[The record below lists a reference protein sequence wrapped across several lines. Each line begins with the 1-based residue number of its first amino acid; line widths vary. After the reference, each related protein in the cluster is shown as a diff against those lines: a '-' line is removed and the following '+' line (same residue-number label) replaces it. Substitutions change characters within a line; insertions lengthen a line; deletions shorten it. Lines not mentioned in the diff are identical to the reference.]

1 MYFKKNGD
9 ALTLSEY
16 NAIISLF
23 RNDITLSSPVK
34 LKNGAGEYG
43 NYSFDI
49 NAVLTDVGYILNND
63 SVLHC
68 EVEPVYDYSTYI
80 LQLTLANPVVD
91 YENIEDKWDY
101 STIEVELIEN
111 SNSKLECNVDLS
123 SYENHILLNPAK
135 MIVKFDKP
143 VIKEIQQDG

>member
-34 LKNGAGEYG
+34 LKNSSGEYG
-43 NYSFDI
+43 NYSFNI
-49 NAVLTDVGYILNND
+49 NAVLTDVGYLLNSG

-123 SYENHILLNPAK
+123 SYENHILLNTAN

-143 VIKEIQQDG
+143 LIKEIQ

>member
-34 LKNGAGEYG
+34 LKNGSGEYG

-49 NAVLTDVGYILNND
+49 NAVLTDVGFILNND
-63 SVLHC
+63 SVLNC
-68 EVEPVYDYSTYI
+68 VVEPVYEYSTYM
-80 LQLTLANPVVD
+80 LQLKLANPVVD

-111 SNSKLECNVDLS
+111 SNGKLECNVDLS
-123 SYENHILLNPAK
+123 SYENHILLNPAN

-143 VIKEIQQDG
+143 MVKEIQ

>member
-1 MYFKKNGD
+1 MDFKKIGD

-23 RNDITLSSPVK
+23 RNNITLSSQVK
-34 LKNGAGEYG
+34 LKNSSGEYG

-49 NAVLTDVGYILNND
+49 NAVLTDVGYILNNN

-68 EVEPVYDYSTYI
+68 IVEPVYDYSTYI
-80 LQLTLANPVVD
+80 LQLKLANPVID
-91 YENIEDKWDY
+91 YENIEDRWDY
-101 STIEVELIEN
+101 STITVELIEN

-123 SYENHILLNPAK
+123 SYENHILLNPAN

-143 VIKEIQQDG
+143 LVKEIQ

>member
-9 ALTLSEY
+9 GLGLSEY

-34 LKNGAGEYG
+34 LKNSAGEYG
-43 NYSFDI
+43 NYSFNI
-49 NAVLTDVGYILNND
+49 NAVLTDVGYLLNND

-68 EVEPVYDYSTYI
+68 EVEPVYDYSTYM
-80 LQLTLANPVVD
+80 LQLTLANPVIEYD
-91 YENIEDKWDY
+91 NIEDKWDY

-111 SNSKLECNVDLS
+111 SNNKLECNVDLS
-123 SYENHILLNPAK
+123 SYENHILLNPAN
-135 MIVKFDKP
+135 ILVKFDKP
-143 VIKEIQQDG
+143 VIKEIQ

>member
-9 ALTLSEY
+9 GLGLSEY

-34 LKNGAGEYG
+34 LKNGSGEYG

-49 NAVLTDVGYILNND
+49 NAVLTDVGYLINND

-68 EVEPVYDYSTYI
+68 EVEPVYDYSTYM
-80 LQLTLANPVVD
+80 LQLTLANPIIEYD
-91 YENIEDKWDY
+91 NIEDKWDY

-111 SNSKLECNVDLS
+111 SNNKLECNVDLS
-123 SYENHILLNPAK
+123 SYENHILLNTAN
-135 MIVKFDKP
+135 ILVKFDKP
-143 VIKEIQQDG
+143 VVKEIQ

>member
-9 ALTLSEY
+9 GLGLSEY

-34 LKNGAGEYG
+34 LKNGSGEYG
-43 NYSFDI
+43 NYSFNI
-49 NAVLTDVGYILNND
+49 NAVLTDVGYLLNND

-68 EVEPVYDYSTYI
+68 EGGPVYDYSTYM
-80 LQLTLANPVVD
+80 LQLTLANPVIEYD
-91 YENIEDKWDY
+91 NIEDKWDY

-111 SNSKLECNVDLS
+111 SNNKLECNVDLS
-123 SYENHILLNPAK
+123 SYENHILFNTANIL
-135 MIVKFDKP
+135 VKFDKP
-143 VIKEIQQDG
+143 VVKEIQ

>member
-34 LKNGAGEYG
+34 LKNGSGEYG

-49 NAVLTDVGYILNND
+49 NAVLTDVGYILNSG

-68 EVEPVYDYSTYI
+68 EVEPVYDYSTYM

-111 SNSKLECNVDLS
+111 SNKKLECNVDLS
-123 SYENHILLNPAK
+123 SYENHILLNTAN

-143 VIKEIQQDG
+143 VVKEIP

>member
-1 MYFKKNGD
+1 MYFKKNGEG
-9 ALTLSEY
+9 LGLSEY

-34 LKNGAGEYG
+34 LKNSAGEYG
-43 NYSFDI
+43 NYSFNI
-49 NAVLTDVGYILNND
+49 NAVLTDVGYLINND

-80 LQLTLANPVVD
+80 LQLTLANPVIEYD
-91 YENIEDKWDY
+91 NIEDKWDY

-111 SNSKLECNVDLS
+111 SNGKLECNVELS
-123 SYENHILLNPAK
+123 TYENHILLNTAN
-135 MIVKFDKP
+135 ILVKFDKP
-143 VIKEIQQDG
+143 VVKEIQ

>member
-34 LKNGAGEYG
+34 LKNSAGEYG
-43 NYSFDI
+43 NYTFDI
-49 NAVLTDVGYILNND
+49 NAVLTDVGYLLNNN

-80 LQLTLANPVVD
+80 LQLKLANPIIEYD
-91 YENIEDKWDY
+91 NIGDKWEY

-123 SYENHILLNPAK
+123 SYENHILLNPAN

-143 VIKEIQQDG
+143 VVKEIP

>member
-9 ALTLSEY
+9 GLGLSEY

-34 LKNGAGEYG
+34 LKNGSGEYG

-49 NAVLTDVGYILNND
+49 NAVLTDVGYLLNND

-68 EVEPVYDYSTYI
+68 EVEPVYDYSTYM
-80 LQLTLANPVVD
+80 LQLTLANPVIEYD
-91 YENIEDKWDY
+91 NIEDKWDY

-111 SNSKLECNVDLS
+111 SNKKLECNVDLS
-123 SYENHILLNPAK
+123 SYENHILLNTAN
-135 MIVKFDKP
+135 ILVKFDKP
-143 VIKEIQQDG
+143 VIKEIP

>member
-1 MYFKKNGD
+1 MNFKKNGD

-23 RNDITLSSPVK
+23 RNDITLSSHVK
-34 LKNGAGEYG
+34 MKNGSGEYG

-49 NAVLTDVGYILNND
+49 NAVLTDVGYLLNND

-68 EVEPVYDYSTYI
+68 EVEPVYDYSTYM
-80 LQLTLANPVVD
+80 LQLTLANPVIEYD
-91 YENIEDKWDY
+91 NIEDKWDY
-101 STIEVELIEN
+101 STIEVELIKN
-111 SNSKLECNVDLS
+111 SNNKLECNVDLS
-123 SYENHILLNPAK
+123 SYENHILLNPAN

-143 VIKEIQQDG
+143 VVKEIQ

>member
-9 ALTLSEY
+9 GLGLSEY

-34 LKNGAGEYG
+34 LKNGSGEYG
-43 NYSFDI
+43 NYSFNI
-49 NAVLTDVGYILNND
+49 NAVLTDVGYLLNND

-68 EVEPVYDYSTYI
+68 EVEPVYDYSTYM
-80 LQLTLANPVVD
+80 LQLTLANPVIEYD
-91 YENIEDKWDY
+91 NIGDKWDY

-111 SNSKLECNVDLS
+111 SNNKLECNVDLS
-123 SYENHILLNPAK
+123 SYENHILLNTAN
-135 MIVKFDKP
+135 ILVKFDKP
-143 VIKEIQQDG
+143 VIKEIQ

>member
-34 LKNGAGEYG
+34 LKNGSGEYG

-49 NAVLTDVGYILNND
+49 NAVLTDVGYILNNN
-63 SVLHC
+63 SVLNC
-68 EVEPVYDYSTYI
+68 VVEPVYDYSTYI
-80 LQLTLANPVVD
+80 LQLRIANPLIEYD
-91 YENIEDKWDY
+91 NIEDKWGY
-101 STIEVELIEN
+101 FIIVVELMEN

-123 SYENHILLNPAK
+123 SYENHILLNPVN

-143 VIKEIQQDG
+143 LVKEIQ

>member
-9 ALTLSEY
+9 GLGLSEY

-23 RNDITLSSPVK
+23 RNDITLSSQVK
-34 LKNGAGEYG
+34 LKNGSGEYG

-49 NAVLTDVGYILNND
+49 NAVLTDVGYLLNND

-68 EVEPVYDYSTYI
+68 EVEPVYDYATYI
-80 LQLTLANPVVD
+80 LQLTLANPVIEYD
-91 YENIEDKWDY
+91 NIEDKWEY
-101 STIEVELIEN
+101 STIEVELIAN
-111 SNSKLECNVDLS
+111 SNSKLECNVDLP
-123 SYENHILLNPAK
+123 SYKNHILLNPVN

-143 VIKEIQQDG
+143 VVKEIQ

>member
-9 ALTLSEY
+9 GLGLSEY

-23 RNDITLSSPVK
+23 RNDITLSSQVK

-49 NAVLTDVGYILNND
+49 NAVLTDIGYLLNKD
-63 SVLHC
+63 SVLNC
-68 EVEPVYDYSTYI
+68 EVEPVYDYSTYM
-80 LQLTLANPVVD
+80 LQLTLANPVIEYD
-91 YENIEDKWDY
+91 NIEDKWDY

-111 SNSKLECNVDLS
+111 SNKKLGCNVDLS
-123 SYENHILLNPAK
+123 NYENHILLNTVN

-143 VIKEIQQDG
+143 MVKEIQ

>member
-34 LKNGAGEYG
+34 LKNGSGEYG

-63 SVLHC
+63 SVLNC
-68 EVEPVYDYSTYI
+68 IVEPVYDYSTYI
-80 LQLTLANPVVD
+80 LQLKLANPVIEYD
-91 YENIEDKWDY
+91 NIEDKWEY

-111 SNSKLECNVDLS
+111 SNNKLECNVDLS
-123 SYENHILLNPAK
+123 SYENHILLNPAN
-135 MIVKFDKP
+135 MIVKFDKQM
-143 VIKEIQQDG
+143 VKEIQ

>member
-9 ALTLSEY
+9 GLGLSEY

-43 NYSFDI
+43 NYSFNI
-49 NAVLTDVGYILNND
+49 NAVLTDVGYLLNND

-68 EVEPVYDYSTYI
+68 EVEPVYDYSTYM
-80 LQLTLANPVVD
+80 LQLTLANPVIEYD
-91 YENIEDKWDY
+91 NIEDKWDY

-111 SNSKLECNVDLS
+111 SNK
-123 SYENHILLNPAK
+123 
-135 MIVKFDKP
+135 
-143 VIKEIQQDG
+143 

>member
-34 LKNGAGEYG
+34 LKNSAGEYG

-49 NAVLTDVGYILNND
+49 NAVLTDVGYLLNNN

-68 EVEPVYDYSTYI
+68 EVEPVYDYSTYM

-101 STIEVELIEN
+101 STIEVELTEN
-111 SNSKLECNVDLS
+111 SNNKLECNVDLS
-123 SYENHILLNPAK
+123 TYENHILLNPAN

-143 VIKEIQQDG
+143 VVKEIQNG

>member
-1 MYFKKNGD
+1 MNFKKNGD

-34 LKNGAGEYG
+34 LKNSAGEYG
-43 NYSFDI
+43 NYSFNI
-49 NAVLTDVGYILNND
+49 NAVLTDVGYILNNN
-63 SVLHC
+63 SVLNC
-68 EVEPVYDYSTYI
+68 IVEPVYDYSTYI

-111 SNSKLECNVDLS
+111 SNGKLECNVDLS
-123 SYENHILLNPAK
+123 TYENHILLNPAN

-143 VIKEIQQDG
+143 MVKEIQ

>member
-1 MYFKKNGD
+1 MNFKKNGD

-23 RNDITLSSPVK
+23 RNDITLSSQVK
-34 LKNGAGEYG
+34 LKNGSGEYG

-49 NAVLTDVGYILNND
+49 KAVLTDVGYILNND
-63 SVLHC
+63 SVLNC
-68 EVEPVYDYSTYI
+68 IVEPVYDYSTYI
-80 LQLTLANPVVD
+80 LQLKLANPVIEYD
-91 YENIEDKWDY
+91 NIEDKWDY

-123 SYENHILLNPAK
+123 SYENHILLNPAN
-135 MIVKFDKP
+135 MIVKFNKP
-143 VIKEIQQDG
+143 LIKEIQ

>member
-34 LKNGAGEYG
+34 LKNSADEYG
-43 NYSFDI
+43 NYSFNI
-49 NAVLTDVGYILNND
+49 NAVLTDVGYILNNN
-63 SVLHC
+63 SVLNC
-68 EVEPVYDYSTYI
+68 MVEPVYDYSTYI

-111 SNSKLECNVDLS
+111 SNGKLECNVDLS
-123 SYENHILLNPAK
+123 TYENHILLNPAN

-143 VIKEIQQDG
+143 VVKEIQNG

>member
-9 ALTLSEY
+9 GLGLSEY

-23 RNDITLSSPVK
+23 RNDITLSSQVK
-34 LKNGAGEYG
+34 LKNGSGEYG
-43 NYSFDI
+43 KYSFDI
-49 NAVLTDVGYILNND
+49 NAVLTDVGYLVNND

-68 EVEPVYDYSTYI
+68 EVEPVYDYSTYM
-80 LQLTLANPVVD
+80 LQLTLANPIIEYD
-91 YENIEDKWDY
+91 NIKDKWDY
-101 STIEVELIEN
+101 STIEVELTEN

-123 SYENHILLNPAK
+123 SYENHILLNPVN

-143 VIKEIQQDG
+143 VVKEIQ

>member
-1 MYFKKNGD
+1 MDFKKNGD

-34 LKNGAGEYG
+34 LKNSSGEYG

-63 SVLHC
+63 SVLNC
-68 EVEPVYDYSTYI
+68 MVEPVYDYSTYI

-111 SNSKLECNVDLS
+111 SNGKLECNVDLS
-123 SYENHILLNPAK
+123 TYENHILLNPAN

-143 VIKEIQQDG
+143 MVKEIP

>member
-23 RNDITLSSPVK
+23 RNDITLSSKVK

-43 NYSFDI
+43 NYSFNI
-49 NAVLTDVGYILNND
+49 NAVLTDVGYILNNN
-63 SVLHC
+63 SVLNC
-68 EVEPVYDYSTYI
+68 IVEPVYDYSTYI
-80 LQLTLANPVVD
+80 LQLRIANPVIEYD
-91 YENIEDKWDY
+91 NIEDKWDY

-123 SYENHILLNPAK
+123 SYENHILLNPAN
-135 MIVKFDKP
+135 MIVKFNKP
-143 VIKEIQQDG
+143 LVKGIQ

>member
-1 MYFKKNGD
+1 MNFKKNGD

-34 LKNGAGEYG
+34 LKNSAGEYG
-43 NYSFDI
+43 NYSFNI
-49 NAVLTDVGYILNND
+49 NAVLTDVGYILNNN
-63 SVLHC
+63 SVLNC
-68 EVEPVYDYSTYI
+68 IVEPVYDYSTYI
-80 LQLTLANPVVD
+80 LQLTLANPVIEYD
-91 YENIEDKWDY
+91 NIEDKWDY

-111 SNSKLECNVDLS
+111 SNGKLECNVDLS
-123 SYENHILLNPAK
+123 TYENHILLNPAN

-143 VIKEIQQDG
+143 MVKEIQ

>member
-9 ALTLSEY
+9 VLTLSEY

-23 RNDITLSSPVK
+23 RNDIILSSQVK
-34 LKNGAGEYG
+34 LKNSSGEFG

-49 NAVLTDVGYILNND
+49 NAVLTDVGYILNSD
-63 SVLHC
+63 SVLNC
-68 EVEPVYDYSTYI
+68 MVEPVYDYSTYI
-80 LQLTLANPVVD
+80 LQLRIANPVIEYD
-91 YENIEDKWDY
+91 NIEDKWEY

-111 SNSKLECNVDLS
+111 SNNKLECNVDLS
-123 SYENHILLNPAK
+123 SYENHILLNPVN

-143 VIKEIQQDG
+143 MVKEIQ

>member
-34 LKNGAGEYG
+34 LKNSAGEYG
-43 NYSFDI
+43 NYSFNI

-63 SVLHC
+63 SVLNC
-68 EVEPVYDYSTYI
+68 MVEPVYDYSTYM

-111 SNSKLECNVDLS
+111 SNGKLECNVDLS
-123 SYENHILLNPAK
+123 TYENHILLNPAN
-135 MIVKFDKP
+135 MIVKFNKP
-143 VIKEIQQDG
+143 MVKEIQ

>member
-34 LKNGAGEYG
+34 LKNSAGEYG
-43 NYSFDI
+43 NYSFNI

-80 LQLTLANPVVD
+80 LQLKLANPVIEYD
-91 YENIEDKWDY
+91 NIEDKWDY
-101 STIEVELIEN
+101 STIEVELIKN

-123 SYENHILLNPAK
+123 TYENHILLNPAN
-135 MIVKFDKP
+135 MIVKFNKP
-143 VIKEIQQDG
+143 VVKEIQ

>member
-9 ALTLSEY
+9 GLGLSEY

-49 NAVLTDVGYILNND
+49 NAVLTDVGYLLNNV
-63 SVLHC
+63 SVLNC
-68 EVEPVYDYSTYI
+68 EVEPVYDYSTYM
-80 LQLTLANPVVD
+80 LQLTLANPIIEYD
-91 YENIEDKWDY
+91 NIGDKWDY
-101 STIEVELIEN
+101 STIEVELMEN
-111 SNSKLECNVDLS
+111 SNGKLECNVDLS
-123 SYENHILLNPAK
+123 TYENHILLNTVN

-143 VIKEIQQDG
+143 VVKEIP

>member
-34 LKNGAGEYG
+34 LKNGSGEYG

-49 NAVLTDVGYILNND
+49 NAVLTDVGYLLNND

-68 EVEPVYDYSTYI
+68 EVEPVYDYSTYM
-80 LQLTLANPVVD
+80 LQLTLANPVIEYD
-91 YENIEDKWDY
+91 NIEDKWDY
-101 STIEVELIEN
+101 STIEVALIEN
-111 SNSKLECNVDLS
+111 SNNKLECNVDLS
-123 SYENHILLNPAK
+123 SYENHILLNTAN
-135 MIVKFDKP
+135 ILVKFDKP
-143 VIKEIQQDG
+143 VVKEIQ

>member
-1 MYFKKNGD
+1 MYFKKIGD

-34 LKNGAGEYG
+34 LKNSAGEYG
-43 NYSFDI
+43 NYSFNI
-49 NAVLTDVGYILNND
+49 NAVLTDVGYLLNND

-80 LQLTLANPVVD
+80 LQLTLANPIIEYD
-91 YENIEDKWDY
+91 NIGDEWDY
-101 STIEVELIEN
+101 STIEVELTEN

-123 SYENHILLNPAK
+123 NYKNHILLNPAN

-143 VIKEIQQDG
+143 VVKEIP

>member
-9 ALTLSEY
+9 GLGLSEY

-23 RNDITLSSPVK
+23 RNDITLSSQVK
-34 LKNGAGEYG
+34 LKNSAGEYG
-43 NYSFDI
+43 NYSFNI
-49 NAVLTDVGYILNND
+49 NAVLTDVGYLINND

-80 LQLTLANPVVD
+80 LQLTLANPVIEYD
-91 YENIEDKWDY
+91 NIEDKWDY

-111 SNSKLECNVDLS
+111 SNGKLECNVELS
-123 SYENHILLNPAK
+123 TYENHILLNPAN

-143 VIKEIQQDG
+143 MVKEIQ

>member
-34 LKNGAGEYG
+34 LKNGSGEYG

-49 NAVLTDVGYILNND
+49 NAVLTDVGYLLNSG

-80 LQLTLANPVVD
+80 LQLTLANPIIEYD
-91 YENIEDKWDY
+91 NIGDEWDY

-111 SNSKLECNVDLS
+111 SNGKLECNVDLS
-123 SYENHILLNPAK
+123 TYENHILLNPAN

-143 VIKEIQQDG
+143 VVKEIP

>member
-34 LKNGAGEYG
+34 LKNGSGEYG
-43 NYSFDI
+43 NYTFDI
-49 NAVLTDVGYILNND
+49 NAVLTDVGYLLNND

-68 EVEPVYDYSTYI
+68 EVEPVYDYSTYM
-80 LQLTLANPVVD
+80 LQLTLANPVIEYD
-91 YENIEDKWDY
+91 NIEDKWDY
-101 STIEVELIEN
+101 SAIEVELIEN
-111 SNSKLECNVDLS
+111 SNKKLECNVDLS
-123 SYENHILLNPAK
+123 SYENHILLNTAN
-135 MIVKFDKP
+135 ILVKFDKP
-143 VIKEIQQDG
+143 VIKEIQ

>member
-9 ALTLSEY
+9 GLGLSEY

-23 RNDITLSSPVK
+23 RNDITLSSQVK
-34 LKNGAGEYG
+34 LKNSAGEYG
-43 NYSFDI
+43 NYTFDI
-49 NAVLTDVGYILNND
+49 NGVLTDVGYLLNND
-63 SVLHC
+63 SVLNC
-68 EVEPVYDYSTYI
+68 MVEPVYDYSTYI

-91 YENIEDKWDY
+91 YENIGDKWEY

-111 SNSKLECNVDLS
+111 SNGKLECNVDLS
-123 SYENHILLNPAK
+123 TYENHILLNTVN

-143 VIKEIQQDG
+143 MVKEIK

>member
-23 RNDITLSSPVK
+23 RDDITLSSPVK
-34 LKNGAGEYG
+34 LKNSAGEYG
-43 NYSFDI
+43 NYSFNI
-49 NAVLTDVGYILNND
+49 NAVLTDVGYLLNND
-63 SVLHC
+63 SVLNC
-68 EVEPVYDYSTYI
+68 MVEPVYDYSTYI

-111 SNSKLECNVDLS
+111 SNGKLECNVDLS
-123 SYENHILLNPAK
+123 TYENHILLNPAN

-143 VIKEIQQDG
+143 MVKEIQ